1 MMYDVLQWWFSVSK
15 YVCVMICRDSTLG
28 EDHCDHWLCS
38 LPTNQILGYN
48 WQVPPPVQV
57 LGRCRGVR
65 TWQSSADWLRRYN
78 TTNDIWEIL
87 FSNLSSSLQHTHHTP
102 LICLQPAAPGYFQ
115 TIHFQS
121 EDHIRELRPPTHY
134 RPDIKVT
141 IYFCSLDRI
150 IFPDRPA
157 ISSEVVKTLNSDE
170 ELLEFVLYWR
180 LSQ

>member
-87 FSNLSSSLQHTHHTP
+87 FSNLSSPVQHTHLSSVISLLLT
-102 LICLQPAAPGYFQ
+102 PGYFPGH
-115 TIHFQS
+115 TVP
-121 EDHIRELRPPTHY
+121 IRRSHHPTWTPHTPPTRY
-134 RPDIKVT
+134 QSNNI
-141 IYFCSLDRI
+141 
-150 IFPDRPA
+150 
-157 ISSEVVKTLNSDE
+157 
-170 ELLEFVLYWR
+170 LLF
-180 LSQ
+180 SG

>member
-1 MMYDVLQWWFSVSK
+1 MWTSNLVLDGMRSNAINALDLAGDVCKSRACSVEAGDVVVVAPGSQ
-15 YVCVMICRDSTLG
+15 
-28 EDHCDHWLCS
+28 
-38 LPTNQILGYN
+38 N
-48 WQVPPPVQV
+48 
-57 LGRCRGVR
+57 
-65 TWQSSADWLRRYN
+65 WLRRYN

-87 FSNLSSSLQHTHHTP
+87 FSNLSSSVQHTHHTP

-170 ELLEFVLYWR
+170 ELLKFVLYWR